1 MSIFQATR
9 GAHLEDGIVHLMMT
23 RVFPDVS
30 FDGSLVL
37 AAVAAD
43 CTAKPSSRRIMHK
56 GGGLCVL
63 TGVLC
68 GDRFYFVRG
77 ACFAGSVGMASRDRH
92 PTCPLI

>member
-1 MSIFQATR
+1 MTQCSIKFYKSSILNCFSSAYAIHYFTIFMSIFQATR

-43 CTAKPSSRRIMHK
+43 CTAKPSS
-56 GGGLCVL
+56 
-63 TGVLC
+63 
-68 GDRFYFVRG
+68 
-77 ACFAGSVGMASRDRH
+77 
-92 PTCPLI
+92 